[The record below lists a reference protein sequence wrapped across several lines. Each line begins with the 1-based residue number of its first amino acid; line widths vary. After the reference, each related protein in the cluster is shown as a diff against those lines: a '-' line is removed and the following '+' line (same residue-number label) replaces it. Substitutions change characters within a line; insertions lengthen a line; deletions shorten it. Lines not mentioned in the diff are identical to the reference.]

1 MAETLIVM
9 EPNHRPRGE
18 WTALSEFTPAD
29 YLAGRDGCDGHG
41 KLIVNLAPGYGY
53 LSTGY
58 YCSLL
63 AEARSQRVIPGVR
76 SIEDLSRKAIYGL
89 ATRNL
94 TRVISRLAEHQQGV
108 RKFTFYS
115 YFGFSPLQGG
125 GELCRQLFERFP
137 VPILKIELTHRKHW
151 EISRLALV
159 PLRRLP
165 AVEREDFVEGFR
177 RFLGHRWRRSN
188 RTRNRFRYDLAVL
201 HDPKEAMPPS
211 DRGALARLTRI
222 GRRMKVNVELITRRD
237 YPRIA
242 EYDAL
247 FIRETTAINHHTF
260 DFATRAQDEGIPV
273 IDDPDSI
280 LRCTNKVY
288 LSELLARH
296 RIAHP
301 RTLIVTR
308 GNVGE
313 VARQIGFPV
322 VLKVPDG
329 SFSRGVFKAEDEAEL
344 EDIARRL
351 LADSELVLAQEFIY
365 TPFDWRIGVLD
376 GRPLYACKYFMA
388 RKHWQI
394 YDYSGKKTREGG
406 WETVAIEDA
415 PADVVETARKA
426 ACLIGD
432 GLYGVDLK
440 QLPDRV
446 VVIEVNDNPNI
457 DANVEDAVL
466 GNRLYEILIETF
478 IRCIESPLREL
489 ATGGGNASAGD
500 GGAGTKTGP
509 ADPNTRDPGV

>member
-9 EPNHRPRGE
+9 EPNQRPQGE
-18 WTALSEFTPAD
+18 WAGLSEFLPED
-29 YLAGRDGCDGHG
+29 YLAGRDGCDGQS
-41 KLIVNLAPGYGY
+41 KLIVNLAPDYDY

-63 AEARSQRVIPGVR
+63 AEARSQRVIPDVR
-76 SIEDLSRKAIYGL
+76 TIEDLSRKAIYGL

-94 TRVISRLAEHQQGV
+94 TGLIKHLDVVPDEVSKLS
-108 RKFTFYS
+108 FYS

-137 VPILKIELTHRKHW
+137 VPILKIELAHRKHW
-151 EISRLALV
+151 EIARLTLV

-165 AVEREDFVEGFR
+165 VAEHEDFVEGFR
-177 RFLGHRWRRSN
+177 RFLGRRWRRSN
-188 RTRNRFRYDLAVL
+188 RARNRYRYDLAVL
-201 HDPKEAMPPS
+201 HDPEEKLPPS
-211 DRGALARLTRI
+211 DRGALARLTRV
-222 GRRMKVNVELITRRD
+222 GRQMKVNVELITRRD

-260 DFATRAQDEGIPV
+260 AFTTRAQDEGIPV

-288 LSELLARH
+288 LRELLARH

-301 RTLIVTR
+301 RTLIISR
-308 GNVGE
+308 NNIGE
-313 VARQIGFPV
+313 VGRQIGFPA

-329 SFSRGVFKAEDEAEL
+329 SFSRGVFKAENDVEL
-344 EDIARRL
+344 ETIAKRL

-365 TPFDWRIGVLD
+365 TSFDWRIGVLN
-376 GRPLYACKYFMA
+376 GQPLYACKYFMA

-394 YDYSGKKTREGG
+394 YDHSGSKTREGG
-406 WETVAIEDA
+406 WETVAIEQA
-415 PADVVETARKA
+415 PAEVVSTACKA
-426 ACLIGD
+426 ARLIGD

-440 QLPDRV
+440 ELPDRV

-466 GNRLYEILIETF
+466 GQRLYEILIGEF
-478 IRCIESPLREL
+478 IHRIESPLREPET
-489 ATGGGNASAGD
+489 A
-500 GGAGTKTGP
+500 KP
-509 ADPNTRDPGV
+509 

>member
-9 EPNHRPRGE
+9 EPNQRPPGE
-18 WTALSEFTPAD
+18 WTALNEFAPAD
-29 YLAGRDGCDGHG
+29 YLAGRGGCDSQG
-41 KLIVNLAPGYGY
+41 KLIVNLAPDYDY

-76 SIEDLSRKAIYGL
+76 TIEDLSRKAIYGL

-94 TRVISRLAEHQQGV
+94 TRLIGRLAEHQEGI

-115 YFGFSPLQGG
+115 YFGFSPMQGG

-165 AVEREDFVEGFR
+165 ATEHEDFIEGFR

-188 RTRNRFRYDLAVL
+188 RTRNRYRYDLAVL
-201 HDPKEAMPPS
+201 HDPEEKLPPS
-211 DRGALARLTRI
+211 DRGALARLTRV
-222 GRRMKVNVELITRRD
+222 GRRMKVDVELITRRD

-260 DFATRAQDEGIPV
+260 AFATRAQDEGIPV

-301 RTLIVTR
+301 RTLILTR
-308 GNVGE
+308 DNMSHVGE
-313 VARQIGFPV
+313 KVGFPA

-329 SFSRGVFKAEDEAEL
+329 SFSRGVFKADDAAGLKE
-344 EDIARRL
+344 IARRL
-351 LADSELVLAQEFIY
+351 LADSDLVLAQEFIY
-365 TPFDWRIGVLD
+365 TPFDWRIGVLN

-388 RKHWQI
+388 REHWQI
-394 YDYSGKKTREGG
+394 YDHSGSKTREGG
-406 WETVAIEDA
+406 WETVTIEEA
-415 PADVVETARKA
+415 PPAVVTTACKA
-426 ACLIGD
+426 ARLIGD

-440 QLPDRV
+440 ELPDRV

-457 DANVEDAVL
+457 DANVEDARL
-466 GNRLYEILIETF
+466 GNELYEFLIGEF
-478 IRCIESPLREL
+478 IRRIESPLQKPEEE
-489 ATGGGNASAGD
+489 
-500 GGAGTKTGP
+500 KTQ
-509 ADPNTRDPGV
+509 A

>member
-9 EPNHRPRGE
+9 EPPQRGGE
-18 WTALSEFTPAD
+18 DWPGLSGLAPDD
-29 YLAGRDGCDGHG
+29 YLAGREGSDTGG
-41 KLIVNLAPGYGY
+41 KLVVNLAPDYRY

-63 AEARSQRVIPGVR
+63 AEARSQRVIPSVR
-76 SIEDLSRKAIYGL
+76 TIEDLSRKTIYGL

-94 TRVISRLAEHQQGV
+94 ARLESRLLPEHEDA
-108 RKFTFYS
+108 RRLTFYS
-115 YFGFSPLQGG
+115 YFGFSSLQGG
-125 GELCRQLFERFP
+125 GALCRQLFEYFP
-137 VPILKIELTHRKHW
+137 APILRIELSRREHW
-151 EISRLALV
+151 EVSRLALV

-165 AVEREDFVEGFR
+165 AEEHGNFIEGYR
-177 RFLGHRWRRSN
+177 RFMGRRWRRS
-188 RTRNRFRYDLAVL
+188 TRNRNRYRYDLAVL
-201 HDPKEAMPPS
+201 HDPREALPAS
-211 DRGALARLTRI
+211 DRGALARLTRV
-222 GRRMKVNVELITRRD
+222 GRKMKINVELITRRD

-260 DFATRAQDEGIPV
+260 DFATRAQEEGIPV

-301 RTLIVTR
+301 RTTIISRRNLEETKSR
-308 GNVGE
+308 LTL
-313 VARQIGFPV
+313 PS

-329 SFSRGVFKAEDEAEL
+329 SFSRGVFKADTPQEL
-344 EDIARRL
+344 EEIARRL
-351 LADSELVLAQEFIY
+351 LKDSELVLAQEFIY

-376 GRPLYACKYFMA
+376 GKPLYACKYFMA

-394 YDYSGKKTREGG
+394 YDHSGKKTREGG
-406 WETVAIEDA
+406 WETTAIEKT
-415 PADVVETARKA
+415 PEDVVATACKA
-426 ACLIGD
+426 ARLIGN

-466 GNRLYEILIETF
+466 GNRLYEILLEEFVRRIE
-478 IRCIESPLREL
+478 RPLQQQ
-489 ATGGGNASAGD
+489 ANGQGKTAAGNGD
-500 GGAGTKTGP
+500 GKAKTSSAPP
-509 ADPNTRDPGV
+509 AST

>member
-9 EPNHRPRGE
+9 EPNQRPHGD
-18 WTALSEFTPAD
+18 WTVLSEFAPAD
-29 YLAGRDGCDGHG
+29 YLAGHKGCDAQGG
-41 KLIVNLAPGYGY
+41 LIVNLSPDYDY

-63 AEARSQRVIPGVR
+63 AEARSQRVIPSVR
-76 SIEDLSRKAIYGL
+76 TIEDLSRKAIYGL
-89 ATRNL
+89 VTRNL
-94 TRVISRLAEHQQGV
+94 TRLMSRLTVHREDA
-108 RKFTFYS
+108 RRLSFYS
-115 YFGFSPLQGG
+115 YFGFSSLPGG

-137 VPILKIELTHRKHW
+137 VPILRIELARREHW
-151 EISRLALV
+151 EIARLVLV

-165 AVEREDFVEGFR
+165 AAEHEDFVEGFR
-177 RFLGHRWRRSN
+177 RFLGRRWRRSN
-188 RTRNRFRYDLAVL
+188 RTRNRYRYDLAVL
-201 HDPKEAMPPS
+201 HDPEENLPPS
-211 DRGALARLTRI
+211 DRGALARLTRA
-222 GRRMKVNVELITRRD
+222 GRHMKVNVELVTRRD

-260 DFATRAQDEGIPV
+260 AFATRAQDEGIPV

-308 GNVGE
+308 NNIGDVGP
-313 VARQIGFPV
+313 QIGFPA

-329 SFSRGVFKAEDEAEL
+329 SFSRGVFKADDAIEL
-344 EDIARRL
+344 ESIVPGL

-365 TPFDWRIGVLD
+365 TSFDWRIGVLN
-376 GRPLYACKYFMA
+376 GQPLYACKYFMA

-394 YDYSGKKTREGG
+394 YDHSGSKTREGG
-406 WETVAIEDA
+406 WETVAIESA
-415 PADVVETARKA
+415 PPAVVTTACKA
-426 ACLIGD
+426 ARLIGD

-440 QLPDRV
+440 ELPDRV
-446 VVIEVNDNPNI
+446 VVIEVNDNPNL

-466 GNRLYEILIETF
+466 GHRLYEILLGEF
-478 IRCIESPLREL
+478 IRRIESPLRKPEQE
-489 ATGGGNASAGD
+489 
-500 GGAGTKTGP
+500 KP
-509 ADPNTRDPGV
+509 